1 MGFGIWLVAGAV
13 AFALARLVRA
23 GRPRRWWPETL
34 AALAAAAVAGLA
46 ATAMDFGGLRE
57 PDWRAASFAFLVSAA
72 LLGLIRV
79 GHVVGVARER
89 RR

>member
-1 MGFGIWLVAGAV
+1 MGFGTWLVAGAL
-13 AFALARLVRA
+13 AFALSRLVPA

-34 AALAAAAVAGLA
+34 AALSAAAVAGLA

-72 LLGLIRV
+72 ILGLIRLGYV
-79 GHVVGVARER
+79 IGVAREGR
-89 RR
+89 R